1 MDSPSP
7 RAEWESRSRDSN
19 GNPTDPFNLEDPL
32 LENPEDNN
40 DPDPPQPKAR
50 PPSPPERE
58 SLRAKLFDELCTTA
72 DSNPKFEAFT
82 TIRIAETAD
91 ILVRNGIPSLEAFRT
106 TDEMARRFLF
116 EDLRKCERLQFSQ
129 LAFLFKLARH
139 IPPHD
144 QKVSEKN
151 IRFTELDIPRALAD
165 YTPSLAAI
173 SSFALPDQDMVN
185 WVNKEIAIANSK
197 DPPYQPYL
205 VPKLSEAPW
214 IPPDSDHS
222 TARTRWLGH
231 AKQAK
236 RPTAP
241 QELSIQCFA
250 LYQLRFLIAA
260 DLCQAFSTFGGI
272 APQLAH
278 LSTVLH
284 ISITDSV
291 GTALAYRRI
300 LASKLQEKA
309 RKRTTLL
316 AEFTTLLA
324 SENFT
329 IKEQAKKEIAMAI
342 DADQRAKDP
351 PKGKGKNRKGDAPPL
366 TNRQFRRNPTL
377 NVNQATQN
385 AQNSQLYNVDQQD
398 AQPEYYRRA
407 QNRSRTPARQHNAQ
421 QHYGPRSS
429 HQQNKGKGR
438 RPNVIVLHPSLTPSY
453 ISCPRRNICS
463 APN

>member
-1 MDSPSP
+1 
-7 RAEWESRSRDSN
+7 
-19 GNPTDPFNLEDPL
+19 
-32 LENPEDNN
+32 
-40 DPDPPQPKAR
+40 
-50 PPSPPERE
+50 
-58 SLRAKLFDELCTTA
+58 
-72 DSNPKFEAFT
+72 
-82 TIRIAETAD
+82 
-91 ILVRNGIPSLEAFRT
+91 
-106 TDEMARRFLF
+106 MARRFLF
-116 EDLRKCERLQFSQ
+116 DDLGKCDRLQFAH

-144 QKVSEKN
+144 QKVREKN
-151 IRFTELDIPRALAD
+151 IRFAELEIPRALAE
-165 YTPSLAAI
+165 YAPSIAAI

-205 VPKLSEAPW
+205 VPTLSDTPR
-214 IPPDSDHS
+214 IPPDSDHAA
-222 TARTRWLGH
+222 ARARRLGF

-236 RPTAP
+236 RPLAP
-241 QELSIQCFA
+241 QELSIQAFA
-250 LYQLRFLIAA
+250 LYQLRFLIAS
-260 DLCQAFSTFGGI
+260 DLFQSFATFGGL

-278 LSTVLH
+278 LSTAIHLP
-284 ISITDSV
+284 ITESV
-291 GTALAYRRI
+291 GSALAYHRT
-300 LASKLQEKA
+300 LGTKLQEKA
-309 RKRTTLL
+309 RKRTTPT
-316 AEFTTLLA
+316 AEFTALLDT
-324 SENFT
+324 ENFT

-342 DADQRAKDP
+342 DADHRAKDP